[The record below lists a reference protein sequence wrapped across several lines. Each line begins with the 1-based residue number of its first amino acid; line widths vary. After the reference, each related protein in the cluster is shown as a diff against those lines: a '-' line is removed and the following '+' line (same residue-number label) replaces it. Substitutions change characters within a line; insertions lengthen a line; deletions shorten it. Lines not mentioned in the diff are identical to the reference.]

1 MEPGQTDS
9 NVAPP
14 MVGCLCIDTNNYI
27 YINQIGYIIYG
38 QTHTSLFHCIVKVYN
53 YSFDRKCTCAGIEMP
68 EDCSDA
74 LYVHELQKRARGPY
88 RQKYKVPRQTLR
100 YRNIKL
106 ARDGNQAE
114 TADVLFNT
122 RTVGTSNSSQQLSN
136 TESDNSDTDMQDPQS
151 FDEEQANSSSQDVT
165 STDVIEPLDISG
177 ATSSSSTDVTTIQD
191 SPENTGSYAHQK
203 LYGASLMT
211 VKSSCITINRFI
223 HKYHLS
229 KQAQEDLLSLQ
240 QQLLPTPNRLPY
252 SLYRF
257 RQVIDFGP
265 DPMELHHYC
274 IKCFYPA
281 SSAASTCSNPSCG
294 AEVGSSYF
302 IALSI
307 RSQLRKLL
315 SSRLHIYTTDGAD
328 VCVLHSL

>member
-1 MEPGQTDS
+1 M
-9 NVAPP
+9 
-14 MVGCLCIDTNNYI
+14 
-27 YINQIGYIIYG
+27 
-38 QTHTSLFHCIVKVYN
+38 
-53 YSFDRKCTCAGIEMP
+53 
-68 EDCSDA
+68 
-74 LYVHELQKRARGPY
+74 YVHELQKRARGPY
-88 RQKYKVPRQTLR
+88 QQKYKIPRQTLH
-100 YRNIKL
+100 YRKKKL

-114 TADVLFNT
+114 PADLLFNT
-122 RTVGTSNSSQQLSN
+122 RTVGTSNSSQELSN

-151 FDEEQANSSSQDVT
+151 FDEEQANSSSQDIT
-165 STDVIEPLDISG
+165 STDLIEPLDISG
-177 ATSSSSTDVTTIQD
+177 ATSSSSIQG
-191 SPENTGSYAHQK
+191 SPENTGSYANQK
-203 LYGASLMT
+203 LYEGSLMT

-240 QQLLPTPNRLPY
+240 QQLLPTPNWLPY

-257 RQVIDFGP
+257 RKVIDFGQ

-281 SSAASTCSNPSCG
+281 GSAASTCSNPSCG

-302 IALSI
+302 IVLPI

-315 SSRLHIYTTDGAD
+315 SSTLHIYTTDGAD
-328 VCVLHSL
+328 VCVLHSV